1 MNTQT
6 HTQKIGDEIV
16 VFVGKGKKKVL
27 YWNDKNSAD
36 NIVVE
41 EDIVKY
47 WRDVD
52 VGGMDE
58 TKIDDYLGKQGIASM
73 KDAFAASRMQVT
85 GKKKNSNKGRQVKKH
100 NDHLGSLLNDYNPDL
115 VRKPNQ
121 TN

>member
-1 MNTQT
+1 M
-6 HTQKIGDEIV
+6 
-16 VFVGKGKKKVL
+16 VGKGKKKVL
-27 YWNDKNSAD
+27 FYNDKNSAD
-36 NIVVE
+36 VITVE

-58 TKIDDYLGKQGIASM
+58 TKIEDYLEKQGIASM
-73 KDAFAASRMQVT
+73 KDLFASSRMQVA
-85 GKKKNSNKGRQVKKH
+85 GKRKGPGKGRQVKQH
-100 NDHLGSLLNDYNPDL
+100 NDHLGGLLNDYNPDL